1 MLLIE
6 SAYLINQY
14 KFLWNVPPKWHNNPF
29 KNKSC
34 LNSINYSGIGKK
46 ELIDILLAHECRFTC
61 CVMDGLIES
70 ILSTLILWLGLPDVL
85 GQ

>member
-1 MLLIE
+1 M
-6 SAYLINQY
+6 S
-14 KFLWNVPPKWHNNPF
+14 PPKWHNNPF

-46 ELIDILLAHECRFTC
+46 ELIDILLAHECRFTLC
-61 CVMDGLIES
+61 HGWS
-70 ILSTLILWLGLPDVL
+70 YRKYFKYFYTLILWLGLPDVL